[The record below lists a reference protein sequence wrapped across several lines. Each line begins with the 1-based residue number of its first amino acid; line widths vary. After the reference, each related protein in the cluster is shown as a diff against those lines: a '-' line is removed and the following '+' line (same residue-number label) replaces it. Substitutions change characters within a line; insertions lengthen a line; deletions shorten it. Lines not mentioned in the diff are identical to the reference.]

1 MWESAL
7 SGGDSA
13 VVYGGVSDAIF
24 VPDGEW
30 LIPQPNACGPWFPG
44 VQHGGSVSGL
54 FARAIE
60 RIESDAEM
68 FTTRISIDMSRRV
81 PMGPTRVTVAVV
93 RNGRRVQSL
102 EASYNVADEVVA
114 RATAT
119 RIRVDEDLA
128 SETIGVGS
136 RSEDLPPKQPE
147 EVPELTDIFLG
158 FDFVRNFTMH
168 REDIGEGAAMSW
180 ARLDR
185 PFVEGEESTALVRLA
200 AAADMIPS
208 ANSILDHRRYLS
220 VNPDL
225 NIAVSRLPEGDW
237 IGSSAVV
244 RTARR
249 GVGQTDAQL
258 YDRHGVVG
266 RSIKSLLVD
275 VR

>member
-1 MWESAL
+1 MC
-7 SGGDSA
+7 GD
-13 VVYGGVSDAIF
+13 VCEAIF

-30 LIPQPNACGPWFPG
+30 MIPQQNACGPWFDG

-60 RIESDAEM
+60 RVESDSEM

-81 PMGPTRVTVAVV
+81 PMGPTKVTVAVV

-102 EASYNVADEVVA
+102 EAAYNVADEVVA

-128 SETIGVGS
+128 SETIGVGP
-136 RSEDLPPKQPE
+136 RAEDMPPKQPE
-147 EVPELTDIFLG
+147 EVPELTAIFVG

-168 REDIGEGAAMSW
+168 REDVGVGKALSW

-185 PFVEGEESTALVRLA
+185 PFVAGEENTSLIRLA
-200 AAADMIPS
+200 AVADMIPS
-208 ANSILDHRRYLS
+208 ANSVLDHRKYLS

-225 NIAVSRLPEGDW
+225 NIAISRLPESDW
-237 IGSSAVV
+237 IGSLAVV

-258 YDRHGVVG
+258 YDQRGVVG
-266 RSIKSLLVD
+266 RSIKSLLID

>member
-1 MWESAL
+1 M
-7 SGGDSA
+7 GGGGSA
-13 VVYGGVSDAIF
+13 VVCGGVSDAIF

-54 FARAIE
+54 TARAIE
-60 RIESDAEM
+60 RVESDAEM

-81 PMGPTRVTVAVV
+81 PMGPTRVDVEVV

-119 RIRVDEDLA
+119 RIRVDENLA
-128 SETIGVGS
+128 SETVGVGP
-136 RSEDLPPKQPE
+136 RPEDLPPKQPE
-147 EVPELTDIFLG
+147 EVPELTAIFVG
-158 FDFVRNFTMH
+158 FDFVWNFTMH
-168 REDIGEGAAMSW
+168 REDVSEGQALTW

-185 PFVEGEESTALVRLA
+185 PFVAGEENTALIRLA
-200 AAADMIPS
+200 AVADMIPS

-225 NIAVSRLPEGDW
+225 NIAVSKLPEGDW
-237 IGSSAVV
+237 IGSMAVV

-266 RSIKSLLVD
+266 RSIKSLLID